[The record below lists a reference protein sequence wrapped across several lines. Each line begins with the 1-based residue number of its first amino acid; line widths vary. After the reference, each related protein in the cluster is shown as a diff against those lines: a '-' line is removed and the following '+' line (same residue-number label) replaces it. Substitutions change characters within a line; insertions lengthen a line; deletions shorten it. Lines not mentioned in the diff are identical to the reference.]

1 VRNRIFFYLSLFG
14 WALLS
19 CGGPS
24 PEGKPAAKARVVPV
38 LQSPLPAQ
46 ERPLVNPLPQPKAV
60 TALPEK
66 EAPAYIVEGKPD
78 PFKPLNLEW
87 GSLEKQ
93 KLAKVLPL
101 QQFEL
106 SEFELV
112 GILTT
117 SGTRKALVQDL
128 TGKGYLVQ
136 VGTQIGK
143 KGGRIS
149 KILSQEVLVEEPYQD
164 YLGRAKIRKVT
175 LKLPQAQLTGYQ
187 ESVER
192 KDVKKP

>member
-1 VRNRIFFYLSLFG
+1 VRNRIFIYLFLFS

-19 CGGPS
+19 CGRPS
-24 PEGKPAAKARVVPV
+24 PEGKPAAKARAVPA
-38 LQSPLPAQ
+38 LQGSLPAQ
-46 ERPLVNPLPQPKAV
+46 GRPMVTPLPQPKAV

-87 GSLEKQ
+87 ESLEKQ

-101 QQFEL
+101 QRFEL

-112 GILTT
+112 GILST

-128 TGKGYLVQ
+128 TGKGYLIQ
-136 VGTQIGK
+136 VGTKIGK
-143 KGGRIS
+143 KGGRLS

-175 LKLPQAQLTGYQ
+175 LKLPQ
-187 ESVER
+187 
-192 KDVKKP
+192 PN

>member
-1 VRNRIFFYLSLFG
+1 MRNRIFFYLSLLG

-24 PEGKPAAKARVVPV
+24 PEGKPAKARAVPA

-46 ERPLVNPLPQPKAV
+46 GRPMVNPLPQPKAV
-60 TALPEK
+60 ITALPEK

-112 GILTT
+112 GILST

-136 VGTQIGK
+136 VGTKIGK
-143 KGGRIS
+143 KGGRLS

-164 YLGRAKIRKVT
+164 YLGRAKIRKVA
-175 LKLPQAQLTGYQ
+175 LKLP
-187 ESVER
+187 R
-192 KDVKKP
+192 PN